1 MTILFFPSAPI
12 NGGTFD
18 LASTNSN
25 FSVCQ
30 LTPNKFLAVYKQ
42 NNPNLTL
49 AQVVN
54 IIDKN
59 NVTFGNIW
67 VVNTINVILTSIV
80 VKKIKGTTNKAL
92 LICADEPTKT
102 LYTQILTVDSNDD
115 ISASP
120 YSTFID
126 PTTGTS
132 INLINVISF
141 DSYNNRMVYNYNID
155 NSTFRS
161 RKIIIDTTSNTATII
176 GGSSSAFYLP
186 GVTNEFY
193 GSYQDDIDSYNDQY
207 CVIVRTNSLNRF
219 TILKRNFP
227 GLNHTSF
234 YSHPDDVITTILKSD
249 INAVPAGNIRRIS
262 NIIRLQN
269 FLYFTINSGTTSN
282 ANDTLCE
289 FNLNTNTETFYTLT
303 GSRNFV
309 NLEKVDNYHYA
320 EVQNNISTNPI
331 GTDMKMRVFKI
342 LLPGIL
348 ESPYNPITVLPSQSG
363 QFRSNYR
370 SQSSPLV
377 YFTNLNKNTFI
388 INSNLF
394 CYFYK
399 TSENYRVA
407 LLHD

>member
-1 MTILFFPSAPI
+1 
-12 NGGTFD
+12 
-18 LASTNSN
+18 
-25 FSVCQ
+25 
-30 LTPNKFLAVYKQ
+30 
-42 NNPNLTL
+42 
-49 AQVVN
+49 
-54 IIDKN
+54 
-59 NVTFGNIW
+59 
-67 VVNTINVILTSIV
+67 
-80 VKKIKGTTNKAL
+80 
-92 LICADEPTKT
+92 
-102 LYTQILTVDSNDD
+102 
-115 ISASP
+115 
-120 YSTFID
+120 
-126 PTTGTS
+126 
-132 INLINVISF
+132 
-141 DSYNNRMVYNYNID
+141 MVYNYNID

-161 RKIIIDTTSNTATII
+161 RKIIIDTTSNTVTII
-176 GGSSSAFYLP
+176 SDYLS
-186 GVTNEFY
+186 GQSNEYY
-193 GSYQDDIDSYNDQY
+193 GSYQDDIDSNNDQY
-207 CVIVRTNSLNRF
+207 CVIVRTNSQNKF
-219 TILKRNFP
+219 TVLKRNFP
-227 GLNHTSF
+227 GLNSTSL
-234 YSHPDDVITTILKSD
+234 YSNPPVVTTILKSD

-269 FLYFTINSGTTSN
+269 FLYFTINSGTTPA

-388 INSNLF
+388 VNSNLF

>member
-18 LASTNSN
+18 LSSSNSN

-30 LTPNKFLAVYKQ
+30 LNPNKFLAVYRQ

-59 NVTFGNIW
+59 TVTFGNIW
-67 VVNTINVILTSIV
+67 VVNTINVIFTSIV

-92 LICADEPTKT
+92 LICADEPTCK

-120 YSTFID
+120 FSTFVE
-126 PTTGTS
+126 PFS
-132 INLINVISF
+132 NQINLMNVISF
-141 DSYNNRMVYNYNID
+141 DSYNNRMVINFNYDYN
-155 NSTFRS
+155 NSNYFFS
-161 RKIIIDTTSNTATII
+161 RKILINTTANTVTII
-176 GGSSSAFYLP
+176 TNGFGGQS
-186 GVTNEFY
+186 NEFY
-193 GSYQDDIDSYNDQY
+193 GSYQDDIDSNNDQY
-207 CVIVRTNSLNRF
+207 CVIVRKNNLSKF

-227 GLNHTSF
+227 GLDSTTM
-234 YSHPDDVITTILKSD
+234 YSNPDVITTILKGD

-269 FLYFTINSGTTSN
+269 FLYFTINSGTTST

-377 YFTNLNKNTFI
+377 YFTNLNKNTFFI
-388 INSNLF
+388 SSNLF